1 MGDEKASKRANL
13 SQIEDRAMANMDSWD
28 WALLAVAGYVAVL
41 SLVRLMSNHR
51 DKVLSQFREQINQ
64 ERMRKPRKRRKQKS
78 TELHEPSKSEAA

>member
-51 DKVLSQFREQINQ
+51 DKVLSQFREQIKQ

-78 TELHEPSKSEAA
+78 TELQEPNKSEAA

>member
-28 WALLAVAGYVAVL
+28 WALLAVAGYVAVV

-51 DKVLSQFREQINQ
+51 DKVLSQFRKQINQ
-64 ERMRKPRKRRKQKS
+64 EGMRKPRKRRKQKS
-78 TELHEPSKSEAA
+78 TKLHEPNKSEAA